1 MKTLNNHT
9 LLYDEDC
16 PMCNIYTS
24 GFIKSKMLDSNGRK
38 PFPRITATEQ
48 NYIDVER
55 AKNEIALV
63 DNLNQKVFYGIDGLL
78 KVIGNSFPLVE
89 KIGNFKPVNF
99 ILKKLYKFI
108 SYNRKVIAPSQ
119 KKMAN
124 EIECIPT
131 FNTKY
136 QLFYIGF
143 ATLFTVIVLYY
154 YSKTIIFLPNATFSR
169 ELLLA
174 LGQIGFQYLFIQKIT
189 KQNQL
194 TYIGNLVTISIM
206 GSLILLPI
214 LLLNSF
220 FNLNDYFILAW
231 FGLTVNFMIYEHYRR
246 IKLLNFTKYLTLT
259 WILYRIIALIII
271 LNF

>member
-1 MKTLNNHT
+1 MKTLTNHT

-89 KIGNFKPVNF
+89 KIGNIKPVNF

-108 SYNRKVIAPSQ
+108 SYNRKVIVPSKVKTADIIHCVPQ
-119 KKMAN
+119 FNYQYRILYILFSILVSGFLLNKYLP
-124 EIECIPT
+124 EISYPKIIGLLSALILAQCLLLLKVA
-131 FNTKY
+131 TKNVVVY
-136 QLFYIGF
+136 LGNF
-143 ATLFTVIVLYY
+143 ATSLLIGSLLLVVFLMVNTITTV
-154 YSKTIIFLPNATFSR
+154 S
-169 ELLLA
+169 ELLFE
-174 LGQIGFQYLFIQKIT
+174 IYVYFIIT
-189 KQNQL
+189 
-194 TYIGNLVTISIM
+194 IMVTDIIRR
-206 GSLILLPI
+206 IRI
-214 LLLNSF
+214 IK
-220 FNLNDYFILAW
+220 FNLS
-231 FGLTVNFMIYEHYRR
+231 
-246 IKLLNFTKYLTLT
+246 
-259 WILYRIIALIII
+259 
-271 LNF
+271 